1 MKRIRRRLFWAWQL
15 LTIPD
20 KWLEMAQM
28 GIWHAYHNNRHKVEF
43 PEDGLE
49 LWGQFFAESSIYGGG
64 STQTPCT
71 GSTTTSC
78 SGETV
83 TKNVYYSKNLPIN
96 PYRTTT

>member
-1 MKRIRRRLFWAWQL
+1 MKHIRRRLFWARQL

-20 KWLEMAQM
+20 KWLDMAQM
-28 GIWHAYHNNRHKVEF
+28 GVWHAYHNAEHNVEF

-64 STQTPCT
+64 SSQMPCT
-71 GSTTTSC
+71 KGTTTSG

-83 TKNVYYSKNLPIN
+83 TTEVKFCS
-96 PYRTTT
+96 